1 MGALP
6 EEVFERELHQRL
18 LSGDPVA
25 SQELAAAFLE
35 PLVDRLR
42 TKFQRLGDETLVL
55 DAATDAVLGYA
66 ERPSQ
71 FNPDKLRLLPYLVM
85 SARGDLLNALER
97 RRRQAGREIPTDRV
111 EDLLDARNSL
121 RKEADPTDP
130 GERVAV
136 PDLQEVVGRVRE
148 TITDPVDRQL
158 IDLMAQ
164 GERRTEPFAAVLGI
178 AGLDVEQQRRIVKRH
193 KDRLKKRLARLG
205 VELREPS

>member
-1 MGALP
+1 
-6 EEVFERELHQRL
+6 
-18 LSGDPVA
+18 VA

-121 RKEADPTDP
+121 RKEADP

-148 TITDPVDRQL
+148 TITDPVDRQMVY
-158 IDLMAQ
+158 LMAQ